1 MRALATRG
9 EPPEAHGGAS
19 TTGSVPDWENV
30 RQFIEVVR
38 RGSIRSA
45 ADHMSVSV
53 SALRRRLA
61 NLERQLNTPLIT
73 RHTDGIRVTAE
84 GQQIFDAAC
93 QMETAAFG
101 MMRAR
106 DATAPDIS
114 GEVKI
119 AVTEGT
125 GTFWLAPRLVELQ
138 RAYPKLLVNLKCAM
152 SPADVSNLEA
162 DLAVQLVKPD
172 SPELKVVRL
181 GFLHTMPFAAQSYI
195 NTYGLPT
202 SLEELKTHRLVLH
215 VAEQTEHEA
224 LFRKFWPDV
233 PFIGTVALKTN
244 VASAHLWAVAKGA
257 GIGWLPTYT
266 HFIGGRIVPIEIKPC
281 FVSDI
286 WLTYHP
292 DVARIAR
299 VRRIIDWVRD
309 SFDARKFPWFGEQFI
324 HPYDLPKAYR
334 GEPLINMFEGFA
346 RADSGIC
353 QAFARKS
360 RPPLT

>member
-9 EPPEAHGGAS
+9 EPPTAHDEAC
-19 TTGSVPDWENV
+19 TTAGTPDWESI
-30 RQFIEVVR
+30 RLFLEVVR

-45 ADHMSVSV
+45 ADHLSVSS
-53 SALRRRLA
+53 SALRRRIA
-61 NLERQLNTPLIT
+61 HLEQQLSTRLIT
-73 RHTDGIRVTAE
+73 RHIDGVRLTPE
-84 GQQIFDAAC
+84 GQQVFDAGC
-93 QMETAAFG
+93 RMEAASFALI
-101 MMRAR
+101 RAKE
-106 DATAPDIS
+106 ATAPDVS

-138 RAYPKLLVNLKCAM
+138 RTYPKLLVNLKCLM
-152 SPADVSNLEA
+152 TPADVSSLEA
-162 DLAVQLVKPD
+162 DLAVQLIRPN

-202 SLEELKTHRLVLH
+202 TLEELRKQRLVLH
-215 VAEQTEHEA
+215 IADQTQTKTLLA
-224 LFRKFWPDV
+224 QNVPD
-233 PFIGTVALKTN
+233 PWMGTVALQTN

-266 HFIGGRIVPIEIKPC
+266 HFIGGRVVPIEPGPRFC
-281 FVSDI
+281 FEI

-292 DVARIAR
+292 DVAKIAR
-299 VRRIIDWVRD
+299 VRRVIDWVRD
-309 SFDARKFPWFGEQFI
+309 SFDAQKFPWFGEQFV
-324 HPYDLPKAYR
+324 HPNDLPKAYR

-346 RADSGIC
+346 RADGGIG
-353 QAFARKS
+353 QAFVRQN
-360 RPPLT
+360 RPLVP